1 MVDSRNRP
9 HKVTN
14 VRGEVSDAA
23 PATKKLFSQ
32 NLRFIM
38 AQHGVSNIELARIV
52 NVSENT
58 ICYWRA
64 GTRYPTATALQAL
77 ASYFGISQSDF
88 FDANGTAG
96 TVAQAELTNKRGVVV
111 GGASESQDGAL
122 VRAFV
127 MKENSMLP
135 FIQPADNVI
144 YRLYKAKEQPKEE
157 SLAVVRLDGILTV
170 RRVFYIGGKV
180 ALVATDK
187 RFPPSIFDLDSKDF
201 EFVGAPTSIQ
211 RNISML

>member
-1 MVDSRNRP
+1 MANNQNTPTR
-9 HKVTN
+9 VTN
-14 VRGEVSDAA
+14 VRGEVARLA

-111 GGASESQDGAL
+111 GGTSESQDGAL

-157 SLAVVRLDGILTV
+157 SLAVVRLDGVLTV